1 MIDKIDDTPP
11 SFLLTAEEPQ
21 APTLLRALAA
31 KIRPMDQIRADKI
44 DAEAVRFE
52 AWRRKHLRA

>member
-1 MIDKIDDTPP
+1 MDKTPP
-11 SFLLTAEEPQ
+11 TYLLTAEDPQ

-31 KIRPMDQIRADKI
+31 KVRPMDQLRADKI

-52 AWRRKHLRA
+52 TWRREHLRR

>member
-1 MIDKIDDTPP
+1 MTDRIQNTPP
-11 SFLLTAEEPQ
+11 TFLLTAEDPQ

-31 KIRPMDQIRADKI
+31 KVRPMDQLRADKI

-52 AWRRKHLRA
+52 TWRREHLRR